1 MSHSWNVGSDN
12 PRAKLDETKVNEI
25 RILFAEGTDIA
36 ELAKLYGVTRSNIWY
51 VVRVRTWKHV
61 KA

>member
-1 MSHSWNVGSDN
+1 MAHSWNVGSDN
-12 PRAKLDETKVNEI
+12 PRAKLTEIKVNEI
-25 RILFAEGTDIA
+25 RIQFADGKPIR
-36 ELAKLYGVTRSNIWY
+36 ELAKEYGVTKSNIWY